1 MVKKVLIVDNSSY
14 MRKFM
19 KKVIEK
25 GGSYSILEASGKEDA
40 MEIFK
45 SENPNI
51 VILDLNI
58 SESAMEGMD
67 VLTDM
72 ININSEAAVI
82 IASAIGH
89 EEVKEK
95 CIELGAK
102 KYIKKPID
110 TKILMNTLEECN

>member
-1 MVKKVLIVDNSSY
+1 MKKVLIVDNSSF

-25 GGSYSILEASGKEDA
+25 GESYAIFEASGKDDA
-40 MEIFK
+40 MDIFK
-45 SENPNI
+45 NENPGI

-72 ININSEAAVI
+72 ININPATSVI

-95 CIELGAK
+95 CIKLGAK
-102 KYIKKPID
+102 SYIKKPID
-110 TKILMNTLEECN
+110 TEILMKTLEECN